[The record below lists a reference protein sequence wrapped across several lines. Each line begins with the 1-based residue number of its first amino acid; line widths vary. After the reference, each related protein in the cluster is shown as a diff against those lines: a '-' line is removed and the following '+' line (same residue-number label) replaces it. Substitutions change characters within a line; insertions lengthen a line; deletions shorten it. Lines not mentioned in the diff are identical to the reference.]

1 MFRYLV
7 AILLAALVALPI
19 GARATDKETIAVIG
33 TGDLGDSI
41 GGRLA
46 TLGYKV
52 VYGSRDPK
60 SEDVKQVVAKT
71 GHDATA
77 ATPTE
82 AARQAD
88 IVFLPVPQSV
98 IRSVGTNLGNLDGK
112 IVVDPTV
119 PWMQGED
126 GYPAINPETSSAEF
140 IQQSNQGA
148 KVVKA
153 FSTMGSMV
161 IDDPAVTAHPV
172 TIPIASNHKDAKE
185 RIARLVNEMG
195 LEPVDF
201 GPLRMARFMEAL
213 GVIYMIPLLQGR
225 DSEWEFRFMRNND
238 WACRFPEDWADP
250 VYDAEDLALLPG
262 NEDARS
268 GCP

>member
-1 MFRYLV
+1 MLRRFLVIMLATLAMFS
-7 AILLAALVALPI
+7 AA
-19 GARATDKETIAVIG
+19 GNQTDKETIAVIG
-33 TGDLGDSI
+33 TGDLGAAI

-46 TLGYKV
+46 ELGYKV
-52 VYGSRDPK
+52 VYGSRSPARD
-60 SEDVKQVVAKT
+60 DVKLVVTKT
-71 GHDATA
+71 GQDATVA
-77 ATPTE
+77 LPAD
-82 AARQAD
+82 AARQAE
-88 IVFLPVPQSV
+88 IVFLPVPPSAVKSV
-98 IRSVGTNLGNLDGK
+98 ATNLGNLDGK

-119 PWMQGED
+119 PWTQSDD
-126 GYPAINPETSSAEF
+126 GYPDVKPENSAVEF
-140 IQQSNQGA
+140 IQQENPGA

-161 IDDPAVTAHPV
+161 IADPSATDEPV

-185 RIARLVNEMG
+185 RIARLVDEMG

-225 DSEWEFRFMRNND
+225 DAEWEFRFLRNND
-238 WACRFPEDWADP
+238 WACRFPDDWADP
-250 VYDAEDLALLPG
+250 VYDDGDLASMPS
-262 NEDARS
+262 NDDPRS